1 MFSYVMKGKKS
12 KCHHLVPVGLSVL
25 APHVCPHPLPT
36 GFCPCLSSQLSP
48 VLSKLSSLRFPEPGS
63 LAPPPRHA
71 ATVSPRRLSPHHAPL
86 TSAHLTLA
94 RVPWAHHQASPASNT
109 EQAILSP
116 YPHLNTPKAPSSDR
130 G

>member
-86 TSAHLTLA
+86 TSAHLTHPRQGTMGPPPGQPSLTN
-94 RVPWAHHQASPASNT
+94 QASKTVTIPPK
-109 EQAILSP
+109 SP
-116 YPHLNTPKAPSSDR
+116 KSPISR
-130 G
+130 EG